1 MSSAGGGIILRRT
14 IIVFILWS
22 LANIATADEMRPAY
36 LELTQQG
43 ENIFAVVW
51 KVPLNKNQQSAM
63 QPVFPSGCSHQSEFV
78 AQTIGSAR
86 LQRWYLYC
94 ADEIVGQRIVI
105 EGLRPNNTEVLVR
118 LSWLDGSVATALL
131 KPSQPY

>member
-51 KVPLNKNQQSAM
+51 KVPLNKNQQCSRFFHLAAVINQSLLRKPSAAL
-63 QPVFPSGCSHQSEFV
+63 GCSAGICIVLTKSSASE
-78 AQTIGSAR
+78 S
-86 LQRWYLYC
+86 L
-94 ADEIVGQRIVI
+94 
-105 EGLRPNNTEVLVR
+105 LR
-118 LSWLDGSVATALL
+118 A
-131 KPSQPY
+131 